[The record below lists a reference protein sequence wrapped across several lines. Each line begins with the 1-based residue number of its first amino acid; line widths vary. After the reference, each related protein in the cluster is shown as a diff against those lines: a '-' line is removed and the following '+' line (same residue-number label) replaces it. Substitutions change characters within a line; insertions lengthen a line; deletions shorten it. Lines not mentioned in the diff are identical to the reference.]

1 VLKQFVLHSRE
12 AVVAAALLVSACATP
27 PVGQDPQVTVVNT
40 PELPAPASDVLSA
53 SRLGGGLAP
62 GDVVTMKI
70 YGTDDFNSDA
80 QVSADGTLEFP
91 FTGPIQAAGMTIP
104 QLREAIAARL
114 SPRYIRDPQVILTT
128 QAGPARQITVG
139 GQVNKPGFVSTD
151 SAPTLLRAVV
161 GAGGTTEFA
170 KRNEAIIIRQVGP
183 DRYLGLYDLAA
194 IERGNYPDPK
204 VYPGD
209 IVMIGE
215 NRFWFIVSR
224 ALNIS
229 QVVTA
234 PIIAIDR
241 VATH

>member
-1 VLKQFVLHSRE
+1 
-12 AVVAAALLVSACATP
+12 
-27 PVGQDPQVTVVNT
+27 
-40 PELPAPASDVLSA
+40 
-53 SRLGGGLAP
+53 
-62 GDVVTMKI
+62 MKI
-70 YGTDDFNSDA
+70 YGTDDFNADA
-80 QVSADGTLEFP
+80 PVSADGTIEFP

-128 QAGPARQITVG
+128 QAGPSRQVTVG

-161 GAGGTTEFA
+161 GAGGTSEFA
-170 KRNEAIIIRQVGP
+170 KRNDAIIIRQVGP
-183 DRYLGLYDLAA
+183 SRYLGVYDLGA
-194 IERGNYPDPK
+194 IARGNYADPK
-204 VYPGD
+204 IYPGD

-215 NRFWFIVSR
+215 NRFWFMLSR
-224 ALNIS
+224 ALNIT

-241 VATH
+241 VTSR